1 MALDDVL
8 NRLAAARP
16 KVAADLSRPHAD
28 ERLLAEVV
36 TDLVGTG
43 IAPVLG
49 TSLGLSAAVERVV
62 LWGAD
67 VLTGAEDISVAAA
80 LRRLDPQAGRSVAL
94 EAEPDLV
101 VVTDSDVA
109 LVDATVGRPGHAA
122 ARLARGEPVPAQH
135 ADAVR
140 SVLRTHGALVTSG
153 QVERHF
159 AVARLAAVAL
169 LLADELGRTPYG
181 IALAARPVDL
191 LQPARDA
198 IGSWTD
204 SAVIIGGMAGI
215 RLRAVRWLD
224 VAERLAAE
232 PLAAPAVR
240 RIRTHP
246 LVVRPRAL
254 G

>member
-1 MALDDVL
+1 MPLDAVVA
-8 NRLAAARP
+8 RVTTARP
-16 KVAADLSRPHAD
+16 RVAAHLARPHAD
-28 ERLLAEVV
+28 EMLLAQVV
-36 TDLVGTG
+36 TDLVDIGL
-43 IAPVLG
+43 AALLG
-49 TSLGLSAAVERVV
+49 TAFGLSSAVERVV

-67 VLTGAEDISVAAA
+67 VMTGTEDLALASA
-80 LRRLDPQAGRSVAL
+80 LRRLDPEASRAAVL
-94 EAEPDLV
+94 DAEPDLV

-122 ARLARGEPVPAQH
+122 ARLARGEPVPARH
-135 ADAVR
+135 TEAVQA
-140 SVLRTHGALVTSG
+140 SLRGHGALVTTG

-169 LLADELGRTPYG
+169 LLANEVDRTPYG
-181 IALAARPVDL
+181 LALAARPVDL
-191 LQPARDA
+191 LQPSRDA
-198 IGSWTD
+198 IGAWTD

-215 RLRAVRWLD
+215 GLRTIRWLD
-224 VAERLAAE
+224 VADRLAGE
-232 PLAAPAVR
+232 PRAAAVVR

>member
-1 MALDDVL
+1 VPLEAVLDRV
-8 NRLAAARP
+8 ATARP
-16 KVAADLSRPHAD
+16 RVAADIARPHAD
-28 ERLLAEVV
+28 EMLLAQVV
-36 TDLVGTG
+36 TDLVDAGL
-43 IAPVLG
+43 AALLG
-49 TSLGLSAAVERVV
+49 TALGLSAAVERVV

-67 VLTGAEDISVAAA
+67 AMTATEDLALAAT
-80 LRRLDPQAGRSVAL
+80 LRRLDPAASRATVL

-122 ARLARGEPVPAQH
+122 ARLARGEPVPARH
-135 ADAVR
+135 TEAVR
-140 SVLRTHGALVTSG
+140 ATLRGHGALVTAG

-169 LLADELGRTPYG
+169 LLGDEVDRTPYG
-181 IALAARPVDL
+181 LALVARPADL
-191 LQPARDA
+191 LQPSRDA
-198 IGSWTD
+198 IGAWTD

-215 RLRAVRWLD
+215 GLRAVRWLD
-224 VAERLAAE
+224 VADRLAGE
-232 PLAAPAVR
+232 PLAAPVVR